1 MRTEFVYSVIALGA
15 IPVMA
20 NAADVNVK
28 ATQINAEV
36 LQSANGKLD
45 LGKIALA
52 PGKYALKGLLT
63 SKVYDVNVKING
75 VATKID
81 ASPTATELNVAIDLS
96 KKTGITEVEISLEST
111 YPTESGADFSLG
123 APFVNLTFDFAG
135 VVTTLTGKSSALAT
149 KINGY
154 AYKDAFESLGK
165 KYAAKQED
173 VNSLGKI
180 NLKIGNIKTNEEAS
194 YEDYLNF
201 KLYAEKST
209 IQEEIEA
216 LDTKTAAAEA
226 AYQNEQAYARVNA
239 LITPIKSKYNT
250 AITEL
255 EQTLVGV
262 AAYLLSDAKKDLNDN
277 INVKITEATQAS
289 YASYQAGTAVADEAT
304 NKAKIP
310 TEDALNTLK
319 TKYTGETGLATQ
331 AKTNIDAYNALHK
344 KVTDFQTRLNNV
356 KPKSDAISAAWP
368 KTEAENAIN
377 ALNTKIENAKNS
389 AAQLTLNVTTEE
401 TAAETKLS
409 TLEGKVA
416 TANAEFD
423 ANKATT
429 EAIGA
434 LQTNLDNAKT
444 AVNALKSTD
453 GLYEAKNYC
462 AEFIAN
468 IQGRISKLSSDAAK
482 AYKADGTG
490 TAGTFNTNLNVAP
503 VQASIDSIAGTTK
516 PKVDG
521 FPKQAVA
528 QYDALQAAMK
538 DYKTKL
544 DAARDKV
551 KGYAV
556 YTDENYDKNY
566 KTQLDLIQKRIN
578 DIKNAITAAQKK
590 VGKAHWDDM
599 LAINADAA
607 ILTDI
612 ETLLSSVQGD
622 QNSYDAAA
630 VADSLESLNKKITAF
645 EAKGISKLGADVA
658 AFQGAEN
665 EITATYNAVVA
676 AKNAAKNE
684 IDAKSEV
691 INYTAKVDRTWGGI
705 GTAGTW
711 AAPHVTVETDPVT
724 TDVAMPE
731 NYNGGSC
738 QVTGVI
744 ISQTVNVENGIYEV
758 QLYANANH
766 ANDVDND
773 HGITADATDVAYVF
787 ANDVEVPVVAKNS
800 GSNPTNGE
808 YTISNVVVKD
818 GKLTIGIGKKKAGTN
833 WHTIQIKSLKAN
845 TASVLQGWGEKVTK
859 LIEDQAGLE
868 TFAGEIEAK
877 VTANGNKKSGL
888 ATSIGSNTATPKT
901 GLWKTIDDFKAQY
914 KIGTDE
920 STLGIRGKAGGAIT
934 TRVGE
939 LVDALTT
946 LQGSNTAV
954 DATAITTPDKTDK
967 VSLKFKNK
975 DGNVASEVGW
985 AGPKV
990 KTADNRENALAEYFE
1005 NAANGFK
1012 GVVLS
1017 QEITGLANGIYDV
1030 ELYANANCTL
1040 DKPTV
1045 TAGDKSVAHVYAN
1058 KVTEGVP
1065 VNNANNINGGVN
1077 VAKLEKV
1084 FVTDGKLNIGM
1095 VVDKDG
1101 TNWHT
1106 IQIKSLTYHENDQTL
1121 VYDNTDE
1128 KALGLNNQ
1136 YTKLAA
1142 LMDSLANVAPD
1153 IKTKVE
1159 NNAKANTAATTALT
1173 NLGTFEVSTLKNL
1186 KDVSNAD
1193 GNFDTSNSDGNDI
1206 NAKKADPANWAVFRS
1221 GLDADKNYAAKKKAI
1236 DDKIAELTA
1245 AITAANAAETLP
1257 YPWADEITVVTED
1270 DPATTDVNEASST
1283 TYKISEIKAAIN
1295 ALKTEAGTESANYW
1309 GYRNTSKTYFNV
1321 NIDASKYVANAD
1333 VATLALG
1340 TGTLD
1345 KEFPQAA
1352 TDLAT
1357 IEKTEGAGA
1366 EPYYAGLINTYK
1378 AERRDIIIK
1387 MLASLN
1393 GRTAVADNSA
1403 RVNELKALVNK
1414 VKAIKGNA
1422 DANLKKYNEQKAA
1435 YTETQT
1441 LWNNT
1446 YTEIAA
1452 TDHSSKVQDW
1462 LDELDVIQVTLTAA
1476 TDAVEENY
1484 KVGKSVAEA
1493 KDFAAIKNAIND
1505 VKARQNASYSE
1516 FVAADNKAAHES
1528 FMGYEKD
1535 GKHVDGAIELATKAY
1550 QTAVEER
1557 AKYSSTNAA
1566 IKKAVDDAAAEL
1578 DEALFGVLEKIQTL
1592 TEAEN
1597 KKYAETESPAVFDV
1611 DDYNTQA
1618 GTIEQNITTALN
1630 TFKAAVKK
1638 AINDN
1643 VWSPKKTAYDN
1654 KVKAAKDAIKAYDAD
1669 AKKDAFKDVEDLIA
1683 AGEKAMNEWTLAGVE
1698 AAIEGLEDIDN
1709 MLAADKDAAAAKDID
1724 KRIKAADDKYAEI
1737 KADIE
1742 KKTIAD
1748 DVNNVKATQLDNL
1761 EKAYDDKDDKTK
1773 TDVAY
1778 AKSLK
1783 KNFANRD
1790 EAAGILDEF
1799 LTIADN
1805 AQKAVDNAI
1814 AADKDNTKA
1823 YEEILAAIK
1832 PLEDKLTEAKAAIAP
1847 YKYATSSATLEGLVK
1862 QGKDAAKQYKEAGTA
1877 VAKKATLLGYIE
1889 SHAND
1894 VEEYLTTAFGTEK
1907 TGLSADITELKNQYN
1922 AYVAAN
1928 GLGETATAYK
1938 KDIDDL
1944 EAAVAAIAIE
1954 DLDKPTDGIQ
1964 YDEIK
1969 AATAKL
1975 VKLQKDIADKE
1986 TELLAANASTA
1997 NADVLADFNT
2007 QIGALE
2013 TTASLE
2019 GNDAWVGD
2027 QKVGDKKISDAIAEI
2042 QAQIA
2047 DVKAAIQGEDN
2058 ISFYKDQYQAK
2069 LDAIKTALTP
2079 VANAIA
2085 TKQAQFTAN
2094 ADAFT
2099 TLSAAITTLQG
2110 KVDAAKAKVG
2120 AYEHNGDMYDNIN
2133 LFEVYNDKKE
2143 LTGGLQKTIN
2153 DAKADLKTAK
2163 DNVSLTANSKLDDF
2177 GLNVATAEENV
2188 QSYLDESAYAEI
2200 TYQRLDLNTKLTNA
2214 IDAKYKTD
2222 KYSNALWNRLVTEKA
2237 AINGDLRKLW
2247 FDNLNSHITWKIT
2260 PSADYSTASYDLDE
2274 KQNWIPKACTSDADY
2289 ATHMQTVAAIA
2300 QKIQE
2305 LSDAVDNL
2313 SLLGDANE
2321 DKAVNVLDYQKVLNM
2336 ILDPTAQPA
2345 GDSDLFQNVDINQNE
2360 VIEVGDLTAIV
2371 NYILTHEWNGYAAA
2385 RAEKMEGESLT
2396 LTQGTNRIAVNLAN
2410 VTDYTAFQMDL
2421 VLPEG
2426 MKLVG
2431 AQLSDRAGESHKL
2444 YSRAQLDGSI
2454 RMVASSVKGETFSGN
2469 DGAVL
2474 YLEVEGAGTPELLN
2488 ILFSDANAVTRSFAI
2503 GNDATG
2509 IDTVSAFES
2518 LKQKVYD
2525 LGGRVKNG
2533 LKKGINIIRRAD
2545 GTTGKVV
2552 K

>member
-1 MRTEFVYSVIALGA
+1 MRKEFVYSVIALGA

-20 NAADVNVK
+20 NAADVQ
-28 ATQINAEV
+28 TINPEV
-36 LQSANGKLD
+36 LTSVDGSEVSYVVGKLV
-45 LGKIALA
+45 
-52 PGKYALKGLLT
+52 PGKYKFKAQLT
-63 SKVYDVNVKING
+63 SKVYGVKVKIGG
-75 VATKID
+75 V
-81 ASPTATELNVAIDLS
+81 E
-96 KKTGITEVEISLEST
+96 
-111 YPTESGADFSLG
+111 
-123 APFVNLTFDFAG
+123 AP
-135 VVTTLTGKSSALAT
+135 
-149 KINGY
+149 
-154 AYKDAFESLGK
+154 
-165 KYAAKQED
+165 YAAKTSATDVDVEFTLTKETDITLTLVSTDPGEDGAGWTIASPVVSLEYDFATIKTTLAGNAQTLATTISGYNYAVKDED
-173 VNSLGKI
+173 VKAANA
-180 NLKIGNIKTNEEAS
+180 LKKKAQDVAES
-194 YEDYLNF
+194 YDDYKKF

-216 LDTKTAAAEA
+216 LAKAAGDKEA
-226 AYQNEQAYARVNA
+226 AFQNEQAYSRVNSA
-239 LITPIKSKYNT
+239 ITPIKSKYN
-250 AITEL
+250 AAVTEL
-255 EQTLVGV
+255 EQALIGV
-262 AAYLLSDAKKDLNDN
+262 AAYLLDDAKKDLNDN

-304 NKAKIP
+304 NKANIP
-310 TEDALNTLK
+310 TEKAISDIVTNWKTQATTNINAYNTLH
-319 TKYTGETGLATQ
+319 G
-331 AKTNIDAYNALHK
+331 
-344 KVTDFQTRLNNV
+344 KVTTLQANLKAIVDV
-356 KPKSDAISAAWP
+356 IAKSDIPANYTAE
-368 KTEAENAIN
+368 KTAVENAI
-377 ALNTKIENAKNS
+377 AAIDKKIEDAKNS
-389 AAQLTLNVTTEE
+389 AAQLTLNVDADVTT
-401 TAAETKLS
+401 AQ
-409 TLEGKVA
+409 TLIDGNPQGKFSFKKQVDEYNANVA
-416 TANAEFD
+416 TTTAIKTLQDNLD
-423 ANKATT
+423 AAKAT
-429 EAIGA
+429 
-434 LQTNLDNAKT
+434 
-444 AVNALKSTD
+444 VNALKSKD
-453 GLYEAKNYC
+453 GNYEAKNYYD
-462 AEFIAN
+462 AYVADIAKDIAN
-468 IQGRISKLSSDAAK
+468 RTISAKK
-482 AYKADGTG
+482 AYETDHNAVDY
-490 TAGTFNTNLNVAP
+490 NVNAAP
-503 VQASIDSIAGTTK
+503 IQAKIDTYAGTTE

-521 FPKQAVA
+521 MPKQAVDK
-528 QYDALQAAMK
+528 YDALQTAMA

-551 KGYAV
+551 KNYAV

-578 DIKNAITAAQKK
+578 DIKKNITAAQEK
-590 VGKAHWDDM
+590 VGAEHWAAM
-599 LAINADAA
+599 LAIDADAA
-607 ILTDI
+607 ITDDI
-612 ETLLSSVQGD
+612 KTLLSSVQGD

-645 EAKGISKLGADVA
+645 AAKDISKLGADVD
-658 AFQGAEN
+658 AFKGVEG

-676 AKNAAKNE
+676 AKNAAKNA

-705 GTAGTW
+705 GTAGAW
-711 AAPHVTVETDPVT
+711 AAPHVTVETEPVT

-744 ISQTVNVENGIYEV
+744 ISQTVDVENGIYEV

-766 ANDVDND
+766 ANDIDND

-800 GSNPTNGE
+800 NSNPTNGE

-868 TFAGEIEAK
+868 TFAKNVEDRVAANTQAK
-877 VTANGNKKSGL
+877 DNLT
-888 ATSIGSNTATPKT
+888 TSIGDNEATPKT
-901 GLWKTIDDFKAQY
+901 GLWKTIDDFKTTY
-914 KIGTDE
+914 KIGTAE
-920 STLGIRGKAGGAIT
+920 STLGNTGKAGGAVAKEVSDLET
-934 TRVGE
+934 
-939 LVDALTT
+939 ALAT
-946 LQGSNTAV
+946 LQSSNSAFVPTTVTNVDKTASVGTDAAAWTGASGLAGTWAAPAVNGKQMVETYNASSCQQTGIMLKQTVSGLKNGIYKVVVCANAMAANDVDKDHAIQGDAV
-954 DATAITTPDKTDK
+954 DVAYVFANDKKQWITAKK
-967 VSLKFKNK
+967 
-975 DGNVASEVGW
+975 
-985 AGPKV
+985 AGS
-990 KTADNRENALAEYFE
+990 T
-1005 NAANGFK
+1005 AANGEF
-1012 GVVLS
+1012 
-1017 QEITGLANGIYDV
+1017 TFDN
-1030 ELYANANCTL
+1030 
-1040 DKPTV
+1040 
-1045 TAGDKSVAHVYAN
+1045 
-1058 KVTEGVP
+1058 
-1065 VNNANNINGGVN
+1065 
-1077 VAKLEKV
+1077 V
-1084 FVTDGKLNIGM
+1084 FVTDGTLTLGLEK
-1095 VVDKDG
+1095 VKAG

-1121 VYDNTDE
+1121 VYNNTDE
-1128 KALGLNNQ
+1128 KAPGLNVQ
-1136 YTKLAA
+1136 YTKLSAQLTA
-1142 LMDSLANVAPD
+1142 LKEAAPD

-1159 NNAKANTAATTALT
+1159 NNAKANIAATTALT

-1414 VKAIKGNA
+1414 VKAIKGDA

-1654 KVKAAKDAIKAYDAD
+1654 KVNAAKDAIKAYDAD

-1709 MLAADKDAAAAKDID
+1709 MLAADKDAAAVKDID
-1724 KRIKAADDKYAEI
+1724 KRIKAADDKYTTV
-1737 KADIE
+1737 KAYIE
-1742 KKTIAD
+1742 GKTIAD
-1748 DVNNVKATQLDNL
+1748 DVNKVKATQLNNL

-1778 AKSLK
+1778 AKTLEK
-1783 KNFANRD
+1783 KFANRN
-1790 EAAGILDEF
+1790 EAAGILDGF

-1805 AQKAVDNAI
+1805 AKKAVDDAI
-1814 AADKDNTKA
+1814 AADKNNTKA
-1823 YEEILAAIK
+1823 YEDMAKAIK
-1832 PLEDKLTEAKAAIAP
+1832 PVAEKLAGAKEAAAP
-1847 YKYATSSATLEGLVK
+1847 YKYATSFATDEASLTTIQNTATTSKANGNAVNEKASVLADLATLSTSIETTLR
-1862 QGKDAAKQYKEAGTA
+1862 AAF
-1877 VAKKATLLGYIE
+1877 
-1889 SHAND
+1889 D
-1894 VEEYLTTAFGTEK
+1894 TEK
-1907 TGLSADITELKNQYN
+1907 IGLPADITELKNQYN

-1954 DLDKPTDGIQ
+1954 DLDKPADDIQ
-1964 YDEIK
+1964 YDEIL

-1975 VKLQKDIADKE
+1975 VKLQKDIADKQ

-2007 QIGALE
+2007 QIETLE

-2120 AYEHNGDMYDNIN
+2120 AYEHNGDEYDNIN
-2133 LFEVYNDKKE
+2133 LFEIYNDKKE

-2509 IDTVSAFES
+2509 IDTVSTFES

>member
-45 LGKIALA
+45 LGKVALA

-75 VATKID
+75 VATKIE
-81 ASPTATELNVAIDLS
+81 ASSTATELNVAIDLS

-111 YPTESGADFSLG
+111 NPTESGADFSLG

-165 KYAAKQED
+165 KYAAKKED
-173 VNSLGKI
+173 ADSLERI
-180 NLKIGNIKTNEEAS
+180 DLKIANIKTDATAS

-226 AYQNEQAYARVNA
+226 AYQNELAYARVNA

-255 EQTLVGV
+255 EQALVGV

-289 YASYQAGTAVADEAT
+289 YASYQAGTAVADETT

-310 TEDALNTLK
+310 TEAALNTLK

-389 AAQLTLNVTTEE
+389 AAQLTLDVTTEE

-434 LQTNLDNAKT
+434 LQTNLNNAKT

-453 GLYEAKNYC
+453 GQYEAKNYC
-462 AEFIAN
+462 TEFIAN
-468 IQGRISKLSSDAAK
+468 IQGRITKLSSDAGK

-490 TAGTFNTNLNVAP
+490 TARTFNTNLNVAP
-503 VQASIDSIAGTTK
+503 VQASIDSIAGTTE

-521 FPKQAVA
+521 FPKKAVA

-578 DIKNAITAAQKK
+578 DIKNAITAAQEK
-590 VGKAHWDDM
+590 VGKAHWDAM
-599 LAINADAA
+599 LAINDDAK
-607 ILTDI
+607 ITDDI
-612 ETLLSSVQGD
+612 ATLLSSVQGD

-645 EAKGISKLGADVA
+645 AAKDASKLGADA
-658 AFQGAEN
+658 PTFQGVEG
-665 EITATYNAVVA
+665 EIAATYDAVVA

-684 IDAKSEV
+684 IDAKSETLD
-691 INYTAKVDRTWGGI
+691 YTGKVETAAAKWGGSVCP
-705 GTAGTW
+705 GDNSFA
-711 AAPHVTVETDPVT
+711 ETYGNSGA
-724 TDVAMPE
+724 VA
-731 NYNGGSC
+731 
-738 QVTGVI
+738 QTGVI
-744 ISQTVNVENGIYEV
+744 MQQTINVENGIYTVE
-758 QLYANANH
+758 LYANANFTSGRGF
-766 ANDVDND
+766 DSDLVD
-773 HGITADATDVAYVF
+773 GATDVAYVF
-787 ANDVEVPVVAKNS
+787 ANGKQTPIVAHINGGMD
-800 GSNPTNGE
+800 GS
-808 YTISNVVVKD
+808 YTIENVVVSD
-818 GKLTIGIGKKKAGTN
+818 GVLTMGLGKAKAGTN
-833 WHTIQIKSLKAN
+833 WHTIKIKSLKAN
-845 TASVLQGWGEKVTK
+845 TASVIQGWGEKVTK

-877 VTANGNKKSGL
+877 VAANGKAKSGL
-888 ATSIGSNTATPKT
+888 ATSIGDNAATPKT
-901 GLWKTIDDFKAQY
+901 GMWKTIADFKTTY

-920 STLGIRGKAGGAIT
+920 STLGNRGKVGGAIT
-934 TRVGE
+934 EKVGE
-939 LVDALTT
+939 LENALTT
-946 LQGSNTAV
+946 LQGKAAAVDTTAV
-954 DATAITTPDKTDK
+954 INVDKTDK
-967 VSLKFKNK
+967 VSK
-975 DGNVASEVGW
+975 DASAWGGSVPPYGDKTIIEKYETTTANTG
-985 AGPKV
+985 KV
-990 KTADNRENALAEYFE
+990 MGQK
-1005 NAANGFK
+1005 
-1012 GVVLS
+1012 V
-1017 QEITGLANGIYDV
+1017 TGLDNGIYDV
-1030 ELYANANCTL
+1030 TLRANANYTSGRGFDGL
-1040 DKPTV
+1040 SAD
-1045 TAGDKSVAHVYAN
+1045 AYDVAYIYAN
-1058 KVTEGVP
+1058 DKKQYIP
-1065 VNNANNINGGVN
+1065 AKKDGGTDG
-1077 VAKLEKV
+1077 EYTISKV
-1084 FVTDGKLNIGM
+1084 FVTDGTLDLGM
-1095 VVDKDG
+1095 FKEKPG

-1106 IQIKSLTYHENDQTL
+1106 IQIKSLTYHENNLLDST
-1121 VYDNTDE
+1121 YNNPNPE
-1128 KALGLNNQ
+1128 KLGLNKQ
-1136 YTKLAA
+1136 YTKLST
-1142 LMDSLANVAPD
+1142 LMDSLATVAPGIADVVKANANLKTTATKAVTDLQTLELNTLKSLKNVTNAEAVSDDATAKKADADFKVFETGLAADKSYTAKKALIDAD
-1153 IKTKVE
+1153 IAAMSQAIADSAAAETLASAWKNNSISVTKKVENKDVTTVYSIATITQAINNLKAEAEAESANWEAYKALMDNNMAKLQPDTIFTKKVE
-1159 NNAKANTAATTALT
+1159 NNLVALSDAEIAAICGEGAKEYYLGLQQDYATKKATILT
-1173 NLGTFEVSTLKNL
+1173 NMKKDLTDRKSAST
-1186 KDVSNAD
+1186 KDAFV
-1193 GNFDTSNSDGNDI
+1193 T
-1206 NAKKADPANWAVFRS
+1206 
-1221 GLDADKNYAAKKKAI
+1221 
-1236 DDKIAELTA
+1236 
-1245 AITAANAAETLP
+1245 
-1257 YPWADEITVVTED
+1257 EIT
-1270 DPATTDVNEASST
+1270 N
-1283 TYKISEIKAAIN
+1283 
-1295 ALKTEAGTESANYW
+1295 
-1309 GYRNTSKTYFNV
+1309 
-1321 NIDASKYVANAD
+1321 
-1333 VATLALG
+1333 
-1340 TGTLD
+1340 
-1345 KEFPQAA
+1345 
-1352 TDLAT
+1352 
-1357 IEKTEGAGA
+1357 
-1366 EPYYAGLINTYK
+1366 LI
-1378 AERRDIIIK
+1378 A
-1387 MLASLN
+1387 
-1393 GRTAVADNSA
+1393 
-1403 RVNELKALVNK
+1403 K
-1414 VKAIKGNA
+1414 VKAVKS
-1422 DANLKKYNEQKAA
+1422 DAIANKKKYDEQKKAA
-1435 YTETQT
+1435 DDTQT

-1452 TDHSSKVQDW
+1452 TDHSTKVQSW
-1462 LDELDVIQVTLTAA
+1462 LDELDGIQVTLTAA
-1476 TDAVEENY
+1476 ADAVEENY
-1484 KVGKSVAEA
+1484 KVGQSVAQT
-1493 KDFAAIKNAIND
+1493 KDFAAIQNAIND

-1557 AKYSSTNAA
+1557 AKYSATNADIKDA
-1566 IKKAVDDAAAEL
+1566 IETAAATL
-1578 DEALFGVLEKIQTL
+1578 DGILYGIPQQLQTL
-1592 TEAEN
+1592 TTNEN
-1597 KKYAETESPAVFDV
+1597 TKYAGTESPTVFDV
-1611 DDYNTQA
+1611 DPYNTEA
-1618 GTIEQNITTALN
+1618 NTIEQTVTNALN
-1630 TFKAAVKK
+1630 TFKAAVKT
-1638 AINDN
+1638 AIKDN
-1643 VWSPKKTAYDN
+1643 VWQPKKTTYDS
-1654 KVKAAKDAIKAYDAD
+1654 KVTAAKNAIAAYADD

-1683 AGEKAMNEWTLAGVE
+1683 AGETALNAWTLSGVE
-1698 AAIEGLEDIDN
+1698 AAIEGLKDIDN
-1709 MLAADKDAAAAKDID
+1709 MLAADKDAAAVKDID
-1724 KRIKAADDKYAEI
+1724 KRIKAADDKYTEV
-1737 KADIE
+1737 KTYIE
-1742 KKTIAD
+1742 GKTIAD
-1748 DVNNVKATQLDNL
+1748 DVNNVKATKLAALQ
-1761 EKAYDDKDDKTK
+1761 KAYDDEGETST

-1783 KNFANRD
+1783 KNFANRNT
-1790 EAAGILDEF
+1790 AAGILDGF

-1805 AQKAVDNAI
+1805 CKTAVDNAI
-1814 AADKDNTKA
+1814 AADKNNTKA
-1823 YEEILAAIK
+1823 YEDILAAIK

-1847 YKYATSSATLEGLVK
+1847 YKYATSLATLEGLIK
-1862 QGKDAAKQYKEAGTA
+1862 QGKDLAEQYKEAGTA
-1877 VAKKATLLGYIE
+1877 VANKTAMLTNIGT
-1889 SHAND
+1889 HAND
-1894 VEEYLTTAFGTEK
+1894 VEDLLTAAFGTEK

-1922 AYVAAN
+1922 AYVAVN
-1928 GLGETATAYK
+1928 GVEAGSAYK
-1938 KDIDDL
+1938 TAIDAL
-1944 EAAVAAIAIE
+1944 ANRLTEIAIV
-1954 DLDKPTDGIQ
+1954 DVDKPTDGIK
-1964 YDEIK
+1964 YNDIL
-1969 AATAKL
+1969 AATAAL
-1975 VKLQKDIADKE
+1975 IKLQNDIADKE

-1997 NADVLADFNT
+1997 NADVLADFTT
-2007 QIGALE
+2007 QIGTLE

-2047 DVKAAIQGEDN
+2047 DVKAAIQGEAN

-2069 LDAIKTALTP
+2069 LDAIKKALTP
-2079 VANAIA
+2079 VANAI
-2085 TKQAQFTAN
+2085 KGYQDQFTAN
-2094 ADAFT
+2094 ANAFT

-2120 AYEHNGDMYDNIN
+2120 AYEYNGVKYDAI
-2133 LFEVYNDKKE
+2133 EEIEQYNDKKE

-2153 DAKADLKTAK
+2153 DAAAALKTAK
-2163 DNVSLTANSKLDDF
+2163 DNVSLTANSKLADF
-2177 GLNVATAEENV
+2177 GLNVTTAEETV
-2188 QSYLDESAYAEI
+2188 LFYLNWSAYAEVW
-2200 TYQRLDLNTKLTNA
+2200 YQRAALSVDLTNA

-2222 KYSNALWNRLVTEKA
+2222 KYSNALWNRLIEKKA
-2237 AINGDLRKLW
+2237 AINGDINKLW
-2247 FDNLNSHITWKIT
+2247 YEAWNSYQVIKTT
-2260 PSADYSTASYDLDE
+2260 PTADYTDYTIDLDE
-2274 KQNWIPKACTSDADY
+2274 QQNQIAKARTSDADY
-2289 ATHMQTVAAIA
+2289 ATHMQTVATIA

-2345 GDSDLFQNVDINQNE
+2345 VDSDLFQNVDINQND
-2360 VIEVGDLTAIV
+2360 VIEVGDLTSIV
-2371 NYILTHEWNGYAAA
+2371 YYILNHDWNGYAAA
-2385 RAEKMEGESLT
+2385 RAERMEGESLT
-2396 LTQGTNRIAVNLAN
+2396 MTQGTNRIAVNLAN

-2469 DGAVL
+2469 EGAVL
-2474 YLEVEGAGTPELLN
+2474 YLEVEGTGTPELLN

-2509 IDTVSAFES
+2509 IDTASTFES

-2525 LGGRVKNG
+2525 LGGRVKES

>member
-1 MRTEFVYSVIALGA
+1 MRKEFVYSVIALGA

-20 NAADVNVK
+20 NAADVQ
-28 ATQINAEV
+28 TINPEV
-36 LQSANGKLD
+36 LTSVDGSEVSYVVGKLV
-45 LGKIALA
+45 
-52 PGKYALKGLLT
+52 PGKYKFKAQLT
-63 SKVYDVNVKING
+63 SKVYGVKVKIGG
-75 VATKID
+75 V
-81 ASPTATELNVAIDLS
+81 E
-96 KKTGITEVEISLEST
+96 
-111 YPTESGADFSLG
+111 
-123 APFVNLTFDFAG
+123 AP
-135 VVTTLTGKSSALAT
+135 
-149 KINGY
+149 
-154 AYKDAFESLGK
+154 
-165 KYAAKQED
+165 YAAKTSATDVDVEFTLTKETDITLTLVSTDPGEDGAGWTIASPVVSLEYNFATIKTTLAGNAETLAATIGGYNYAAKDED
-173 VNSLGKI
+173 VKAANA
-180 NLKIGNIKTNEEAS
+180 LKKKAQDVAES
-194 YEDYLNF
+194 YDDYKKF

-216 LDTKTAAAEA
+216 LAKAAGDKEA
-226 AYQNEQAYARVNA
+226 AYQNKQAYTRVNA
-239 LITPIKSKYNT
+239 AITPIKSKYN
-250 AITEL
+250 AAVTEL
-255 EQTLVGV
+255 EQALIGV
-262 AAYLLSDAKKDLNDN
+262 AAYLLEDAKKDLNDN

-289 YASYQAGTAVADEAT
+289 YASYQAGTAVTDEAA
-304 NKAKIP
+304 NKKKIP
-310 TEDALNTLK
+310 AEEAISEIVTNWK
-319 TKYTGETGLATQ
+319 GQAT
-331 AKTNIDAYNALHK
+331 TNINAYNALHK

-356 KPKSDAISAAWP
+356 KPKSDAISAKYP
-368 KTEAENAIN
+368 KTEAEAAIN
-377 ALNTKIENAKNS
+377 ALNTKIEAAKNS
-389 AAQLTLNVTTEE
+389 KAQLTLNVTTEE
-401 TAAETKLS
+401 NAAETKLS
-409 TLEGKVA
+409 TLEGKVT
-416 TANAEFD
+416 TANAEYD
-423 ANKATT
+423 ANEATT
-429 EAIGA
+429 KTIGA
-434 LQTNLDNAKT
+434 VQTNLDNAKT

-468 IQGRISKLSSDAAK
+468 IQGRITKLSSDAAK
-482 AYKADGTG
+482 AYKVDGTG
-490 TAGTFNTNLNVAP
+490 TAVDFNGKLDVSKI
-503 VQASIDSIAGTTK
+503 QASIDSIAGTTE

-521 FPKQAVA
+521 FPKKAVA

-556 YTDENYDKNY
+556 YTDEDYDKNY

-578 DIKNAITAAQKK
+578 DIKKAITAAQEK
-590 VGKAHWDDM
+590 VGKAHWDAM
-599 LAINADAA
+599 LAIDADAA

-612 ETLLSSVQGD
+612 ETLLSSVQAD
-622 QNSYDAAA
+622 QNNYDVTA
-630 VADSLESLNKKITAF
+630 VTDSLASLNKKIVAF
-645 EAKGISKLGADVA
+645 AAKAKDASKLGADVA
-658 AFQGAEN
+658 AFQGVEN
-665 EITATYNAVVA
+665 EIQANYAAVDNAKKA
-676 AKNAAKNE
+676 
-684 IDAKSEV
+684 
-691 INYTAKVDRTWGGI
+691 
-705 GTAGTW
+705 
-711 AAPHVTVETDPVT
+711 
-724 TDVAMPE
+724 
-731 NYNGGSC
+731 
-738 QVTGVI
+738 
-744 ISQTVNVENGIYEV
+744 ISADSKTVNLTSVVGTSKEAWHGTGTYGSSVELFGNTAVGNRLWQEIEVENGTYDIEV
-758 QLYANANH
+758 LATSHNAHNGNYATYTDANG
-766 ANDVDND
+766 DNPAPALQED
-773 HGITADATDVAYVF
+773 ADDVAYVF
-787 ANDVEVPVVAKNS
+787 GTSGDNTVKTKITAKRGGSLAAGEPVA
-800 GSNPTNGE
+800 
-808 YTISNVVVKD
+808 YTIKGVKVTN
-818 GKLTIGIGKKKAGTN
+818 GKLTIGLALDKKGQTE
-833 WHTIQIKSLKAN
+833 WHTIQIKSLIGDEIAVAN
-845 TASVLQGWGEKVTK
+845 YINKLGEKVTK

-868 TFAGEIEAK
+868 TFTAEIEAK
-877 VTANGNKKSGL
+877 VAANGKAKSGL

-901 GLWKTIDDFKAQY
+901 GLWKTIDDFKTKY
-914 KIGTDE
+914 KVGTDDT
-920 STLGIRGKAGGAIT
+920 TLGNSGKTGGAIT
-934 TRVGE
+934 TKVGE
-939 LVDALTT
+939 LETALTT
-946 LQGSNTAV
+946 LQGNNTAV
-954 DATAITTPDKTDK
+954 DTTAVINVDKTDK
-967 VSLKFKNK
+967 VQKDISGWDSALKGLSYYSNYQNQTIGGIQMVEHWCDKSNKDKDTGDILYQTVNNLNNGVYDLVVIANAVDQGDGCPNKNK
-975 DGNVASEVGW
+975 TDIA
-985 AGPKV
+985 
-990 KTADNRENALAEYFE
+990 Y
-1005 NAANGFK
+1005 
-1012 GVVLS
+1012 
-1017 QEITGLANGIYDV
+1017 
-1030 ELYANANCTL
+1030 
-1040 DKPTV
+1040 
-1045 TAGDKSVAHVYAN
+1045 VYAN
-1058 KVTEGVP
+1058 GEKQGVP
-1065 VNNANNINGGVN
+1065 VTDNATNAEFTFNNLLI
-1077 VAKLEKV
+1077 
-1084 FVTDGKLNIGM
+1084 TDGTLKFGLFK
-1095 VVDKDG
+1095 DKPG
-1101 TNWHT
+1101 TNWHS
-1106 IQIKSLTYHENDQTL
+1106 IQIKSLTYHENNLLDST
-1121 VYDNTDE
+1121 YNNPNPE
-1128 KALGLNNQ
+1128 KLGLNKQ

-1709 MLAADKDAAAAKDID
+1709 MLAADKDAAAAKDIT
-1724 KRIKAADDKYAEI
+1724 KRIGAADTKYTEI
-1737 KADIE
+1737 KTYIE
-1742 KKTIAD
+1742 GKTIAD

-1778 AKSLK
+1778 AKTLEK
-1783 KNFANRD
+1783 KFDNRD
-1790 EAAGILDEF
+1790 EAAGILDGF

-1805 AQKAVDNAI
+1805 AKKAVDDAI
-1814 AADKDNTKA
+1814 KADGKNTEA
-1823 YEEILAAIK
+1823 YEDILAAIK
-1832 PLEDKLTEAKAAIAP
+1832 PLEDKLTEAKAAAAP

-1877 VAKKATLLGYIE
+1877 VAKKGTLLGYIE

-1894 VEEYLTTAFGTEK
+1894 VEEYLTTAFNTEK

-1922 AYVAAN
+1922 AYVAVN

-1938 KDIDDL
+1938 KDIDAL
-1944 EAAVAAIAIE
+1944 EKALGEAAIK
-1954 DLDKPTDGIQ
+1954 DLDDPEDGFQ
-1964 YDEIK
+1964 YDEILTATK
-1969 AATAKL
+1969 AL
-1975 VKLQKDIADKE
+1975 IKLQNDIADKQ

-2019 GNDAWVGD
+2019 GKDAWVGD

-2099 TLSAAITTLQG
+2099 ALSAAITTLQD

-2120 AYEHNGDMYDNIN
+2120 AYEHNGDEYDNID
-2133 LFEVYNDKKE
+2133 LFEIYNDKKE

-2163 DNVSLTANSKLDDF
+2163 DNVSLTANSKLADF
-2177 GLNVATAEENV
+2177 GLNVTTAEETV
-2188 QSYLDESAYAEI
+2188 QFYLNWSAYAEI
-2200 TYQRLDLNTKLTNA
+2200 WYQRADLKTKLANA

-2222 KYSNALWNRLVTEKA
+2222 KYSNALWNRLVTKKA
-2237 AINGDLRKLW
+2237 AINGDLNKLW
-2247 FDNLNSHITWKIT
+2247 YENTNSYLTWKTT
-2260 PSADYSTASYDLDE
+2260 PTADYTSYTDDLDE
-2274 KQNWIPKACTSDADY
+2274 QQNQIAKACTSDADY

-2371 NYILTHEWNGYAAA
+2371 NYILTHDWNGYAAA
-2385 RAEKMEGESLT
+2385 RADKMEGESLT

-2469 DGAVL
+2469 EGAVL
-2474 YLEVEGAGTPELLN
+2474 YIDVEGAGTPELLN

-2509 IDTVSAFES
+2509 IDTVSTFES

>member
-45 LGKIALA
+45 LGKVALA

-75 VATKID
+75 VPTKIA
-81 ASPTATELNVAIDLS
+81 ASSTATDLEVAIDLS

-123 APFVNLTFDFAG
+123 APFINLTFDFAG
-135 VVTTLTGKSSALAT
+135 IVKTLGDNSADLAT
-149 KINGY
+149 KINAY
-154 AYKDAFESLGK
+154 AYSDAFESLGK
-165 KYAAKQED
+165 KYAAKKED
-173 VNSLGKI
+173 TDSLAKI
-180 NLKIGNIKTNEEAS
+180 DLKITNIKTDATAS

-226 AYQNEQAYARVNA
+226 AYQNEQAYSRVNA
-239 LITPIKSKYNT
+239 AITIIKGKYN
-250 AITEL
+250 AAVTEL
-255 EQTLVGV
+255 EQALVKE
-262 AAYLLSDAKKDLNDN
+262 ATYLLGNAEKENTAKYDLNEN
-277 INVKITEATQAS
+277 INKKITEATQAS
-289 YASYQAGTAVADEAT
+289 YASYTGKTAFADEVT
-304 NKAKIP
+304 NMGKIP
-310 TEDALNTLK
+310 TVEQLNNIVSDWKGKAITTQAAYDALHKVVTDLQASLDAVVVADASLTETFAKERAAAQKAIDDINAKVESTNVKNTAAQNTLDVSSDKTAAEGKINTLK
-319 TKYTGETGLATQ
+319 G
-331 AKTNIDAYNALHK
+331 
-344 KVTDFQTRLNNV
+344 KVT
-356 KPKSDAISAAWP
+356 
-368 KTEAENAIN
+368 
-377 ALNTKIENAKNS
+377 
-389 AAQLTLNVTTEE
+389 
-401 TAAETKLS
+401 
-409 TLEGKVA
+409 
-416 TANAEFD
+416 TANAEFN

-429 EAIGA
+429 KTIGA
-434 LQTNLDNAKT
+434 VQTNLDNAKT

-468 IQGRISKLSSDAAK
+468 IQGRITKLSSDAAK
-482 AYKADGTG
+482 AYKVDGTG
-490 TAGTFNTNLNVAP
+490 TAVDFNGKLDVSKI
-503 VQASIDSIAGTTK
+503 QESIDSIAGTTE
-516 PKVDG
+516 PTKVDG

-528 QYDALQAAMK
+528 KYDALQAAMK

-578 DIKNAITAAQKK
+578 DIKKNIVAAQEE
-590 VGKAHWDDM
+590 VGKAHWDAM
-599 LAINADAA
+599 LAIDDDAK

-645 EAKGISKLGADVA
+645 AAKDASKLGADVA
-658 AFQGAEN
+658 AFQGVET
-665 EITATYNAVVA
+665 EISGAYDAVVT
-676 AKNAAKNE
+676 AKNAAKNA

-1121 VYDNTDE
+1121 VYNNTDE

-1142 LMDSLANVAPD
+1142 LMDSLATVAPGIVD
-1153 IKTKVE
+1153 VV
-1159 NNAKANTAATTALT
+1159 KANANLKTTATKAVTDLQT
-1173 NLGTFEVSTLKNL
+1173 LELNTLKSL
-1186 KDVSNAD
+1186 KNVTNANAVSDDA
-1193 GNFDTSNSDGNDI
+1193 T
-1206 NAKKADPANWAVFRS
+1206 AKKAEADFKVFET
-1221 GLDADKNYAAKKKAI
+1221 GLAADKSYTAKKAAIDADIEAMSTAI
-1236 DDKIAELTA
+1236 ADSA
-1245 AITAANAAETLP
+1245 AAETLASAWKNNSISVTKKVEKKDVTTV
-1257 YPWADEITVVTED
+1257 YSIATITQ
-1270 DPATTDVNEASST
+1270 
-1283 TYKISEIKAAIN
+1283 AIN
-1295 ALKTEAGTESANYW
+1295 DLKTEAVAESNNWEAYKALMDN
-1309 GYRNTSKTYFNV
+1309 NMAKLQPDTIFTKTVENKLV
-1321 NIDASKYVANAD
+1321 ALSDAEIAEVCGEAAKEYYLGLQQD
-1333 VATLALG
+1333 YAT
-1340 TGTLD
+1340 
-1345 KEFPQAA
+1345 KK
-1352 TDLAT
+1352 AT
-1357 IEKTEGAGA
+1357 ILTNMKKDLTDRKSVSTKDAFVTEITN
-1366 EPYYAGLINTYK
+1366 LI
-1378 AERRDIIIK
+1378 A
-1387 MLASLN
+1387 
-1393 GRTAVADNSA
+1393 
-1403 RVNELKALVNK
+1403 K
-1414 VKAIKGNA
+1414 VKAVKS
-1422 DANLKKYNEQKAA
+1422 DAIANKKTYNEQKQAA
-1435 YTETQT
+1435 DDTQT

-1462 LDELDVIQVTLTAA
+1462 LNELDVIQVSLTAA
-1476 TDAVEENY
+1476 TDAVENNY
-1484 KVGKSVAEA
+1484 KVGLSVAQA
-1493 KDFAAIKNAIND
+1493 KDFAAIQNAIND

-1528 FMGYEKD
+1528 FMGTETK
-1535 GKHVDGAIELATKAY
+1535 KGAIQLATEAY

-1557 AKYSSTNAA
+1557 AKYSSTNAD
-1566 IKKAVDDAAAEL
+1566 IKAVVDAAAATL
-1578 DEALFGVLEKIQTL
+1578 DAALYSIPDTIQKL
-1592 TEAEN
+1592 TKAEN
-1597 KKYAETESPAVFDV
+1597 EAYAAVVSPEVFPV
-1611 DDYNTQA
+1611 DKYNTQA
-1618 GTIEQNITTALN
+1618 TTIQQTITNALKD
-1630 TFKAAVKK
+1630 FKDAVKK

-1643 VWSPKKTAYDN
+1643 VWSPKKTTYDS
-1654 KVKAAKDAIKAYDAD
+1654 KVTAAKKAIEKYDA
-1669 AKKDAFKDVEDLIA
+1669 AAQKDAFKDVEDLIA

-1698 AAIEGLEDIDN
+1698 AAIEGLKDIDN
-1709 MLAADKDAAAAKDID
+1709 MLAADKDAAAVKDID
-1724 KRIKAADDKYAEI
+1724 KRIKAADDKYTTV
-1737 KADIE
+1737 KAYIE
-1742 KKTIAD
+1742 GKNIVD
-1748 DVNNVKATQLDNL
+1748 DVNKVKSTQLAAL
-1761 EKAYDDKDDKTK
+1761 QKAYDDEGETST

-1783 KNFANRD
+1783 KNFDNRNT
-1790 EAAGILDEF
+1790 AATILDGF
-1799 LTIADN
+1799 LTTADN
-1805 AQKAVDNAI
+1805 CKKAVDDAI

-1823 YEEILAAIK
+1823 YNEIIAAIT
-1832 PLEDKLTEAKAAIAP
+1832 PLEEKLAEAKAAAAP
-1847 YKYATSSATLEGLVK
+1847 YKYATSFATAENLIS
-1862 QGKDAAKQYKEAGTA
+1862 QGKTLAETYKANGEA
-1877 VAKKATLLGYIE
+1877 VAHKAAMLTNIGN
-1889 SHAND
+1889 HAND
-1894 VEEYLTTAFGTEK
+1894 VEDLLTAAFGTEK

-1922 AYVAAN
+1922 AYVAVN
-1928 GLGETATAYK
+1928 GTEAGSAYK
-1938 KDIDDL
+1938 TAIDDL
-1944 EAAVAAIAIE
+1944 EKALTEIAIV
-1954 DLDKPTDGIQ
+1954 DVDKPTDGIK
-1964 YDEIK
+1964 YNDIL
-1969 AATAKL
+1969 AATAAL
-1975 VKLQKDIADKE
+1975 IKLQNDIADKE

-1997 NADVLADFNT
+1997 NADVLADFNN
-2007 QIGALE
+2007 QIGTLE
-2013 TTASLE
+2013 TAASLE
-2019 GNDAWVGD
+2019 GKDAWVGE
-2027 QKVGDKKISDAIAEI
+2027 QKVTGTEKKISEAIAEI

-2047 DVKAAIQGEDN
+2047 DVKAAIQAEPN
-2058 ISFYKDQYQAK
+2058 ISFFKDQYQKK
-2069 LDAIKTALTP
+2069 LDAIKKALTP
-2079 VANAIA
+2079 VANEIA

-2094 ADAFT
+2094 ATAYEK
-2099 TLSAAITTLQG
+2099 LSKEIDDLQKAIN
-2110 KVDAAKAKVG
+2110 DAKAKVG
-2120 AYEHNGDMYDNIN
+2120 TYEYVGDTYLYII
-2133 LFEVYNDKKE
+2133 EEYNDAEEPE
-2143 LTGGLQKTIN
+2143 LTGGAQWYLN
-2153 DAKADLKTAK
+2153 DAAKAIEDANKTKSLTENSAVANKASIESLIQNYLNSSAYSELDAQRQKLSADLT
-2163 DNVSLTANSKLDDF
+2163 NVI
-2177 GLNVATAEENV
+2177 NV
-2188 QSYLDESAYAEI
+2188 
-2200 TYQRLDLNTKLTNA
+2200 
-2214 IDAKYKTD
+2214 KYKANT
-2222 KYSNALWNRLVTEKA
+2222 YSNALWARVIAEKVN
-2237 AINGDLRKLW
+2237 IGK
-2247 FDNLNSHITWKIT
+2247 HITALWKEYYTSSQTYVGSFDVEARYFFNI
-2260 PSADYSTASYDLDE
+2260 PGLGYYYVKYEDE
-2274 KQNWIPKACTSDADY
+2274 KFFYKDRTSDADF
-2289 ATHMQTVAAIA
+2289 AEQMKTVAAIA
-2300 QKIQE
+2300 KEI
-2305 LSDAVDNL
+2305 SDLGDAIDNL

-2345 GDSDLFQNVDINQNE
+2345 GDSDLFQNVDINRNE

-2371 NYILTHEWNGYAAA
+2371 NYILTHDWNGYAAVNSS

-2396 LTQGTNRIAVNLAN
+2396 MTQGTNRIAVNLAN

-2469 DGAVL
+2469 EGAVL
-2474 YLEVEGAGTPELLN
+2474 YLEVEGTGTPELLN
-2488 ILFSDANAVTRSFAI
+2488 ILFSDVNAVTRSFAI

-2509 IDTVSAFES
+2509 IDTASTFES

>member
-45 LGKIALA
+45 LGKVALA

-75 VATKID
+75 VATKIA

-96 KKTGITEVEISLEST
+96 KKTEITEVEISLEST

-135 VVTTLTGKSSALAT
+135 IVETLTGKSSALAT

-154 AYKDAFESLGK
+154 AYSDAFESLGK
-165 KYAAKQED
+165 KYAAKKED
-173 VNSLGKI
+173 ADSLAKI
-180 NLKIGNIKTNEEAS
+180 DLKIANIKTDATAS

-226 AYQNEQAYARVNA
+226 AFKNEQAYARVNA
-239 LITPIKSKYNT
+239 AITTIKGKYN
-250 AITEL
+250 AAVTEL
-255 EQTLVGV
+255 EQALVKE
-262 AAYLLSDAKKDLNDN
+262 AAYLLGDAETKNTAKKDLNDN

-289 YASYQAGTAVADEAT
+289 YASYTGKTAFADEVT
-304 NKAKIP
+304 NMGKIP
-310 TEDALNTLK
+310 TEEQLNTIVSKWKGKAIDNQKAYDDLHAIV
-319 TKYTGETGLATQ
+319 TG
-331 AKTNIDAYNALHK
+331 
-344 KVTDFQTRLNNV
+344 FQTRLDNV

-368 KTEAENAIN
+368 KTEAKNAIN

-389 AAQLTLNVTTEE
+389 AAQLTLDVTTEQT
-401 TAAETKLS
+401 TAEKKLS

-434 LQTNLDNAKT
+434 LQTNLNNAKT

-468 IQGRISKLSSDAAK
+468 IQGRISKLLSDAEK

-490 TAGTFNTNLNVAP
+490 TAGTFNTKLNVAP
-503 VQASIDSIAGTTK
+503 VQESIDSIAGTTE

-521 FPKQAVA
+521 FPKKAVA
-528 QYDALQAAMK
+528 KYDALQAAMK

-599 LAINADAA
+599 LDINDDAKITA
-607 ILTDI
+607 DI
-612 ETLLSSVQGD
+612 ETLLSTVQGD

-645 EAKGISKLGADVA
+645 AAKDASKLGADVA
-658 AFQGAEN
+658 AFQGVET
-665 EITATYNAVVA
+665 EISATYNAVVA

-684 IDAKSEV
+684 IDAKSETLD
-691 INYTAKVDRTWGGI
+691 YTGKVGKAQADWNAGGTTWNHGIQVAEKYGDSAKGI
-705 GTAGTW
+705 KL
-711 AAPHVTVETDPVT
+711 
-724 TDVAMPE
+724 
-731 NYNGGSC
+731 
-738 QVTGVI
+738 
-744 ISQTVNVENGIYEV
+744 SQEIAVENGIYTV
-758 QLYANANH
+758 KVIATSHNARGEGG
-766 ANDVDND
+766 ATLD
-773 HGITADATDVAYVF
+773 GTAKDVAYVF
-787 ANDVEVPVVAKNS
+787 ANDSTKWITAS
-800 GSNPTNGE
+800 GVTPGILDGE
-808 YTISNVVVKD
+808 ENAITISNVKVTN
-818 GKLTIGIGKKKAGTN
+818 GKLTIGLALDKANQTG
-833 WHTIQIKSLKAN
+833 WHTIQIVSLEAN
-845 TASVLQGWGEKVTK
+845 TASVIQGWGEKVTK

-868 TFAGEIEAK
+868 TFAKNVEDRVAANAQAK
-877 VTANGNKKSGL
+877 ANL
-888 ATSIGSNTATPKT
+888 ATSIGDDKATPKT
-901 GLWKTIDDFKAQY
+901 GLWKTIDDFKTTY

-920 STLGIRGKAGGAIT
+920 TTLGNSGKAGGAIT
-934 TRVGE
+934 TKVGE

-946 LQGSNTAV
+946 LQSNAAAV

-975 DGNVASEVGW
+975 DGNVAGEVGW

-990 KTADNRENALAEYFE
+990 KTADNRETALVENYE

-1065 VNNANNINGGVN
+1065 VNNANNVNGGVN
-1077 VAKLEKV
+1077 VTKLEKV

-1121 VYDNTDE
+1121 VYNNTDE

-1136 YTKLAA
+1136 YIKLAA
-1142 LMDSLANVAPD
+1142 LMDSLANVAPG
-1153 IKTKVE
+1153 IKKAVAQNDSVYKVV
-1159 NNAKANTAATTALT
+1159 NTAMAGLDTYLK
-1173 NLGTFEVSTLKNL
+1173 GKLKNDANVNL
-1186 KDVSNAD
+1186 IIKAD
-1193 GNFDTSNSDGNDI
+1193 GSFSGSAKMSVYETND
-1206 NAKKADPANWAVFRS
+1206 FTLYRT
-1221 GLDADKNYAAKKKAI
+1221 GLDKDYPKVRGELLADTVAMRNAIEAAFAK
-1236 DDKIAELTA
+1236 
-1245 AITAANAAETLP
+1245 ETLNTE
-1257 YPWADEITVVTED
+1257 WKNNSITVVTED
-1270 DPATTDVNEASST
+1270 DPATQDVNEASST
-1283 TYKISEIKAAIN
+1283 TYSIATLKATIDAIRSKAESEQ
-1295 ALKTEAGTESANYW
+1295 ANWY
-1309 GYRNTSKTYFNV
+1309 GYRQIRSTGSNDVGTKQKV
-1321 NIDASKYVANAD
+1321 NDTFFTNSF
-1333 VATLALG
+1333 T
-1340 TGTLD
+1340 
-1345 KEFPQAA
+1345 AA
-1352 TDLAT
+1352 RKDLAT
-1357 IEKTEGAGA
+1357 KAGAGA
-1366 EPYYAGLINTYK
+1366 AEYYLSLVGNGNDITGTYEDDLAAIRLRMFNSLK
-1378 AERRDIIIK
+1378 A
-1387 MLASLN
+1387 
-1393 GRTAVADNSA
+1393 RTAVADQTGF
-1403 RVNELKALVNK
+1403 VNELKALKAKIDK
-1414 VKAIKGNA
+1414 VQA
-1422 DANLKKYNEQKAA
+1422 DAAANLTKYNDQKKA
-1435 YTETQT
+1435 YQDTQT

-1452 TDHSSKVQDW
+1452 TDHSTKVQSW
-1462 LDELDVIQVTLTAA
+1462 LDELDAIQVTLTAA
-1476 TDAVEENY
+1476 TDAVEDNY

-1493 KDFAAIKNAIND
+1493 KDFAAIQASIND

-1535 GKHVDGAIELATKAY
+1535 GEHVNGTIDLATKAY

-1557 AKYSSTNAA
+1557 AKYSATNAA
-1566 IKKAVDDAAAEL
+1566 IKKAIETAAANLDAAL
-1578 DEALFGVLEKIQTL
+1578 YSIPDTIQKL
-1592 TEAEN
+1592 TKAEN
-1597 KKYAETESPAVFDV
+1597 EAYAAVVSPEVFNV
-1611 DDYNTQA
+1611 TSFNTQA
-1618 GTIEQNITTALN
+1618 NKIKTDITDALKA
-1630 TFKAAVKK
+1630 FK
-1638 AINDN
+1638 D
-1643 VWSPKKTAYDN
+1643 D
-1654 KVKAAKDAIKAYDAD
+1654 VKAAIQTYWTNQTAGFNTKVSDAEAAIDGYDAD
-1669 AKKDAFKDVEDLIA
+1669 AKKDAFKDVKELIA
-1683 AGEKAMNEWTLAGVE
+1683 KGNAGVESWTLSEVE
-1698 AAIEGLEDIDN
+1698 AAIDGLEDIDD
-1709 MLAADKDAAAAKDID
+1709 MLAADKDAAAK
-1724 KRIKAADDKYAEI
+1724 K
-1737 KADIE
+1737 DIE
-1742 KKTIAD
+1742 KLIAAADQKYKDVKAYINGVTIAD
-1748 DVNNVKATQLDNL
+1748 DVDDVKATKLAEL
-1761 EKAYDDKDDKTK
+1761 EKAYDDEGETS
-1773 TDVAY
+1773 TSDVAY
-1778 AKSLK
+1778 AKTLDKTFAKHDTAANILK
-1783 KNFANRD
+1783 GFITTATNCQGAVETAVAKDKTNT
-1790 EAAGILDEF
+1790 EAYNDI
-1799 LTIADN
+1799 I
-1805 AQKAVDNAI
+1805 KALNPL
-1814 AADKDNTKA
+1814 KEK
-1823 YEEILAAIK
+1823 LA
-1832 PLEDKLTEAKAAIAP
+1832 EAKAAVAP
-1847 YKYATSSATLEGLVK
+1847 YKYQTS
-1862 QGKDAAKQYKEAGTA
+1862 
-1877 VAKKATLLGYIE
+1877 
-1889 SHAND
+1889 
-1894 VEEYLTTAFGTEK
+1894 FGTDENNVGWDESMTEYYKTYGYASEAKSQLLNYIAQDASHIDVTLTAAFNNEK
-1907 TGLSADITELKNQYN
+1907 TGLAADITELKNQYN
-1922 AYVAAN
+1922 AYVAVN
-1928 GLGETATAYK
+1928 GVEAGSAYKTAIDALEKALGE
-1938 KDIDDL
+1938 
-1944 EAAVAAIAIE
+1944 AAIK
-1954 DLDKPTDGIQ
+1954 DLDEDPDGIQ
-1964 YDEIK
+1964 YDEILI
-1969 AATAKL
+1969 ATEAL
-1975 VKLQKDIADKE
+1975 IKLQNDIADKE

-2013 TTASLE
+2013 TAASLE
-2019 GNDAWVGD
+2019 GKDAWVGE
-2027 QKVGDKKISDAIAEI
+2027 QIVNGKKISEAIADI
-2042 QAQIA
+2042 QTKIA
-2047 DVKAAIQGEDN
+2047 DVKAAIQAEPN
-2058 ISFYKDQYQAK
+2058 ISFYKDRYQAK
-2069 LDAIKTALTP
+2069 INAIKAVLDP
-2079 VANAIA
+2079 VAEDIDDY
-2085 TKQAQFTAN
+2085 QAQFTAN

-2120 AYEHNGDMYDNIN
+2120 AYEHASTNYASM
-2133 LFEVYNDKKE
+2133 LEQYNDKKE

-2153 DAKADLKTAK
+2153 DAADDLKTAK
-2163 DNVSLTANSKLDDF
+2163 DNVTLTANSKLTDF
-2177 GLNVATAEENV
+2177 GLNVTAAEKLV
-2188 QSYLDESAYAEI
+2188 QLYLNNSAYAELGD
-2200 TYQRLDLNTKLTNA
+2200 QVWDLNVDLTNA
-2214 IDAKYKTD
+2214 LKYQAD
-2222 KYSNALWNRLVTEKA
+2222 KFSQALWNRLV
-2237 AINGDLRKLW
+2237 KLQGGIQTKI
-2247 FDNLNSHITWKIT
+2247 DNL
-2260 PSADYSTASYDLDE
+2260 DDDVEYSYATGENKLVEGVWQWVAKDR
-2274 KQNWIPKACTSDADY
+2274 TSDADY
-2289 ATHMQTVAAIA
+2289 ADQMARVSAIA
-2300 QKIQE
+2300 QEIAN
-2305 LSDAVDNL
+2305 LADAMDNL

-2321 DKAVNVLDYQKVLNM
+2321 DNTVNVLDYQKVLNM

-2345 GDSDLFQNVDINQNE
+2345 EESDLFQNVDINRNE

-2371 NYILTHEWNGYAAA
+2371 NYILTHDWNNYAAA

-2410 VTDYTAFQMDL
+2410 VADYTAFQMDL

-2469 DGAVL
+2469 EGAVL
-2474 YLEVEGAGTPELLN
+2474 YLEVEGTGTPELLN

-2509 IDTVSAFES
+2509 IDTASTFES

>member
-1 MRTEFVYSVIALGA
+1 MEFTLTKETDITLTLVSTDPGEDGA
-15 IPVMA
+15 GWTI
-20 NAADVNVK
+20 
-28 ATQINAEV
+28 
-36 LQSANGKLD
+36 
-45 LGKIALA
+45 
-52 PGKYALKGLLT
+52 
-63 SKVYDVNVKING
+63 
-75 VATKID
+75 
-81 ASPTATELNVAIDLS
+81 ASPIV
-96 KKTGITEVEISLEST
+96 SLE
-111 YPTESGADFSLG
+111 Y
-123 APFVNLTFDFAG
+123 NFATIK
-135 VVTTLTGKSSALAT
+135 TTLAGNAQTLAT
-149 KINGY
+149 TIDGY
-154 AYKDAFESLGK
+154 N
-165 KYAAKQED
+165 YAAKDED
-173 VNSLGKI
+173 VKAANA
-180 NLKIGNIKTNEEAS
+180 LKKKAQDVAES
-194 YEDYLNF
+194 YDDYKKF

-216 LDTKTAAAEA
+216 LAKAAGDKEA
-226 AYQNEQAYARVNA
+226 AYQNEQAYTRVNA
-239 LITPIKSKYNT
+239 AVTPIKSKYN
-250 AITEL
+250 AAVTEL
-255 EQTLVGV
+255 EQALIGV
-262 AAYLLSDAKKDLNDN
+262 AAYLLDDAKKDLNDN

-304 NKAKIP
+304 NKANIP
-310 TEDALNTLK
+310 TEKAISDIVTNWKGQATTNINAYNTLH
-319 TKYTGETGLATQ
+319 G
-331 AKTNIDAYNALHK
+331 
-344 KVTDFQTRLNNV
+344 KVTTLQANLKAIVDV
-356 KPKSDAISAAWP
+356 IAKSDIPANYTAE
-368 KTEAENAIN
+368 KTAVENAI
-377 ALNTKIENAKNS
+377 AAIDKKIEDAKNS
-389 AAQLTLNVTTEE
+389 AAQLTLNVDADVTT
-401 TAAETKLS
+401 AQ
-409 TLEGKVA
+409 TLIDGNPQGKFSFKKQVDEYNANVA
-416 TANAEFD
+416 TTTAIKTLQDNLD
-423 ANKATT
+423 AAKAT
-429 EAIGA
+429 
-434 LQTNLDNAKT
+434 
-444 AVNALKSTD
+444 VNALKSKD
-453 GLYEAKNYC
+453 GNYEAKNYYD
-462 AEFIAN
+462 AYVADIAKDITN
-468 IQGRISKLSSDAAK
+468 RSTSAKK
-482 AYKADGTG
+482 AYETDHNAVDY
-490 TAGTFNTNLNVAP
+490 NVNAAP
-503 VQASIDSIAGTTK
+503 IQAKIDTYAGTTE

-521 FPKQAVA
+521 MPKQAVDK
-528 QYDALQAAMK
+528 YDALQTAMA

-578 DIKNAITAAQKK
+578 DIKKNITAAQEK
-590 VGKAHWDDM
+590 VGAEHWAAM
-599 LAINADAA
+599 LAIDADAA
-607 ILTDI
+607 ITDDI
-612 ETLLSSVQGD
+612 KTLLSSVQGD

-645 EAKGISKLGADVA
+645 VAKGASKLGADA
-658 AFQGAEN
+658 PTFQGVEG
-665 EITATYNAVVA
+665 EIAATYNAVVA
-676 AKNAAKNE
+676 AKNAAKNA

-705 GTAGTW
+705 GTAGAW

-766 ANDVDND
+766 ANNIDND

-787 ANDVEVPVVAKNS
+787 ANDVEIPVVAKNS
-800 GSNPTNGE
+800 NSNPTNGE

-868 TFAGEIEAK
+868 TFAKNVEDRVAANTQAK
-877 VTANGNKKSGL
+877 DNL
-888 ATSIGSNTATPKT
+888 ATSIGNNEATPKT

-920 STLGIRGKAGGAIT
+920 STLGNSGKAGGEIT
-934 TRVGE
+934 TKVGNLE
-939 LVDALTT
+939 TALTT
-946 LQGSNTAV
+946 LQGNATAV

-975 DGNVASEVGW
+975 DGNVANEVGW

-1045 TAGDKSVAHVYAN
+1045 AAGDKSVAHVYAN

-1077 VAKLEKV
+1077 VTKLEKV

-1121 VYDNTDE
+1121 VYNNTDE

-1142 LMDSLANVAPD
+1142 LMESLAKVAPD

-1159 NNAKANTAATTALT
+1159 NNAKANTAAITALT
-1173 NLGTFEVSTLKNL
+1173 DLGTFEVNTLKNL
-1186 KDVSNAD
+1186 KDVSNAN

-1236 DDKIAELTA
+1236 DDKIEKLTA

-1340 TGTLD
+1340 AGTLD

-1366 EPYYAGLINTYK
+1366 EPYYTGLINTYK

-1414 VKAIKGNA
+1414 VKAIKA
-1422 DANLKKYNEQKAA
+1422 DAAANLKTYNEQKKAA
-1435 YTETQT
+1435 DATQT

-1452 TDHSSKVQDW
+1452 KDHSSKVQDW
-1462 LDELDVIQVTLTAA
+1462 LNELDGIQVTLTGYKE
-1476 TDAVEENY
+1476 AVEANY
-1484 KVGKSVAEA
+1484 KVGESVAGT
-1493 KDFAAIKNAIND
+1493 KDFAAIQASIND

-1535 GKHVDGAIELATKAY
+1535 GKHVDGAIERATKAY

-1557 AKYSSTNAA
+1557 AKYSSTNAD
-1566 IKKAVDDAAAEL
+1566 IKAAVDAAAATL
-1578 DEALFGVLEKIQTL
+1578 DGILYGVPQQLQTL
-1592 TEAEN
+1592 TETEN
-1597 KKYAETESPAVFDV
+1597 KKYAETESPTVFDV
-1611 DDYNTQA
+1611 DPYNTDA
-1618 GTIEQNITTALN
+1618 NTIEQTVTNALN
-1630 TFKAAVKK
+1630 TFKDAVKK

-1643 VWSPKKTAYDN
+1643 VWSPKKTTYDS
-1654 KVKAAKDAIKAYDAD
+1654 KLSAAKNAINAYDAD

-1683 AGEKAMNEWTLAGVE
+1683 AGETALKAWSLSGVE
-1698 AAIEGLEDIDN
+1698 AAIDGLADIDN
-1709 MLAADKDAAAAKDID
+1709 KLTADKDAAAVKDID

-1748 DVNNVKATQLDNL
+1748 DVNKVKATQLNNL

-1778 AKSLK
+1778 AKTLEK
-1783 KNFANRD
+1783 KFDNRD
-1790 EAAGILDEF
+1790 EAAGILDGF

-1805 AQKAVDNAI
+1805 AKKAVDNAI

-1823 YEEILAAIK
+1823 YDEILAAIK

-1847 YKYATSSATLEGLVK
+1847 YKYVTSFATLEGLVE
-1862 QGKDAAKQYKEAGTA
+1862 QGKTLAKQYKEAGTA
-1877 VAKKATLLGYIE
+1877 VAKKAILLGYIE

-1954 DLDKPTDGIQ
+1954 DLDKPADDIQ
-1964 YDEIK
+1964 YDEIL

-1997 NADVLADFNT
+1997 NADVLADFNN

-2013 TTASLE
+2013 TDASLE

-2069 LDAIKTALTP
+2069 LDAIKKALTP
-2079 VANAIA
+2079 VANEIA

-2094 ADAFT
+2094 AT
-2099 TLSAAITTLQG
+2099 
-2110 KVDAAKAKVG
+2110 
-2120 AYEHNGDMYDNIN
+2120 AYERLTKEIGD
-2133 LFEVYNDKKE
+2133 
-2143 LTGGLQKTIN
+2143 LQKAIN
-2153 DAKADLKTAK
+2153 DAKAKVAEYQYVDDDYLYLLEEYNNADEPELIGGALKSLNDAANAIETQNETK
-2163 DNVSLTANSKLDDF
+2163 SLTENSVVANKGNIESSIK
-2177 GLNVATAEENV
+2177 
-2188 QSYLDESAYAEI
+2188 SYLDVNAYYELIAQKDNLYGE
-2200 TYQRLDLNTKLTNA
+2200 LTNV
-2214 IDAKYKTD
+2214 IDVKYKANT
-2222 KYSNALWNRLVTEKA
+2222 YSNALWARIIAEKGNIGNHIIDLWKKVYTSWQMADGSFDIEAQHYFDTELGKYYVKVIENDEGIQLVYKP
-2237 AINGDLRKLW
+2237 R
-2247 FDNLNSHITWKIT
+2247 
-2260 PSADYSTASYDLDE
+2260 
-2274 KQNWIPKACTSDADY
+2274 TSDADY
-2289 ATHMQTVAAIA
+2289 ASQMQIVATIAQEIKDLAAAI
-2300 QKIQE
+2300 
-2305 LSDAVDNL
+2305 DNIG
-2313 SLLGDANE
+2313 LLGDANE

-2410 VTDYTAFQMDL
+2410 VADYTAFQMDL

-2469 DGAVL
+2469 EGAVL
-2474 YLEVEGAGTPELLN
+2474 YLEVEGTGTPELLN

-2509 IDTVSAFES
+2509 IDTVSTFES

>member
-75 VATKID
+75 VATKIA
-81 ASPTATELNVAIDLS
+81 ASSTATELNVAIDLS

-111 YPTESGADFSLG
+111 DPTESGADFSLG

-135 VVTTLTGKSSALAT
+135 IVKTLGDNSADLAT

-173 VNSLGKI
+173 VDSLGKI

-209 IQEEIEA
+209 IQKEIEA

-528 QYDALQAAMK
+528 KYDALQAAMK

-630 VADSLESLNKKITAF
+630 VADSLESLNKKIEAF
-645 EAKGISKLGADVA
+645 AAKDASKLGADA
-658 AFQGAEN
+658 LTFQGVEGK
-665 EITATYNAVVA
+665 ITATYNAVVA

-684 IDAKSEV
+684 IDAKSETLD
-691 INYTAKVDRTWGGI
+691 YTGKVGKAQADWNAGGTTWNHGIQVAEKYGDSAKGI
-705 GTAGTW
+705 KL
-711 AAPHVTVETDPVT
+711 
-724 TDVAMPE
+724 
-731 NYNGGSC
+731 
-738 QVTGVI
+738 
-744 ISQTVNVENGIYEV
+744 SQEIAVENGIYTV
-758 QLYANANH
+758 KVIATSHNARGEGG
-766 ANDVDND
+766 ATLD
-773 HGITADATDVAYVF
+773 GTAKDVAYVF
-787 ANDVEVPVVAKNS
+787 ANDSTKWITAS
-800 GSNPTNGE
+800 GVTPGILDGE
-808 YTISNVVVKD
+808 ENAITISNVKVTN
-818 GKLTIGIGKKKAGTN
+818 GKLTIGLALDKANQTG
-833 WHTIQIKSLKAN
+833 WHTIQIVSLEAN

-888 ATSIGSNTATPKT
+888 AASIGSNTASPKT
-901 GLWKTIDDFKAQY
+901 GLWKAIDDFKTLY
-914 KIGTDE
+914 KIGTDDT
-920 STLGIRGKAGGAIT
+920 TLGNRGKAGGEIT
-934 TRVGE
+934 TKVGNLE
-939 LVDALTT
+939 TALTT
-946 LQGSNTAV
+946 LQDSNDGFDPTAV
-954 DATAITTPDKTDK
+954 TNIDKTDK
-967 VSLKFKNK
+967 VSKEAAVWGGSVPPFGDQTIVEKYETTTENI
-975 DGNVASEVGW
+975 GNIMSQ
-985 AGPKV
+985 KV
-990 KTADNRENALAEYFE
+990 
-1005 NAANGFK
+1005 
-1012 GVVLS
+1012 
-1017 QEITGLANGIYDV
+1017 TGLDNGIYDV
-1030 ELYANANCTL
+1030 TLRANANFTPNRGFDGL
-1040 DKPTV
+1040 S
-1045 TAGDKSVAHVYAN
+1045 GDATDVAYIYAN
-1058 KVTEGVP
+1058 DIKLFIT
-1065 VNNANNINGGVN
+1065 AKKDGGTDGEYTISN
-1077 VAKLEKV
+1077 VL
-1084 FVTDGKLNIGM
+1084 VTDGTLNLGM
-1095 VVDKDG
+1095 AKAKPG

-1106 IQIKSLTYHENDQTL
+1106 IQIKSLKYHENDQTL
-1121 VYDNTDE
+1121 VYNNTDE
-1128 KALGLNNQ
+1128 KALGLNDR
-1136 YTKLAA
+1136 YTKLST
-1142 LMDSLANVAPD
+1142 LMDSLATVAPGIVD
-1153 IKTKVE
+1153 VV
-1159 NNAKANTAATTALT
+1159 KANANLKTTATKAVTDLQT
-1173 NLGTFEVSTLKNL
+1173 LELNALKSLKNVTNETA
-1186 KDVSNAD
+1186 VSDDATAKKGDFKVFETGLAAD
-1193 GNFDTSNSDGNDI
+1193 KSYT
-1206 NAKKADPANWAVFRS
+1206 AKKAAI
-1221 GLDADKNYAAKKKAI
+1221 DADIAAMSQAI
-1236 DDKIAELTA
+1236 ADSA
-1245 AITAANAAETLP
+1245 AAETLGSAWKDNSISVTKKVENKDVTTV
-1257 YPWADEITVVTED
+1257 YSIATITQ
-1270 DPATTDVNEASST
+1270 
-1283 TYKISEIKAAIN
+1283 AIN
-1295 ALKTEAGTESANYW
+1295 DLKTEAVAESNNWEAYKALMDN
-1309 GYRNTSKTYFNV
+1309 NMAKLQPDTIFTKTVENNLV
-1321 NIDASKYVANAD
+1321 ALSDAEIAEVCGEAAKEYYLGLQQD
-1333 VATLALG
+1333 YAT
-1340 TGTLD
+1340 
-1345 KEFPQAA
+1345 KK
-1352 TDLAT
+1352 AT
-1357 IEKTEGAGA
+1357 ILTNMKKDLTDRKSASTKDAFVTEITN
-1366 EPYYAGLINTYK
+1366 LI
-1378 AERRDIIIK
+1378 A
-1387 MLASLN
+1387 
-1393 GRTAVADNSA
+1393 
-1403 RVNELKALVNK
+1403 K
-1414 VKAIKGNA
+1414 VKAVKS
-1422 DANLKKYNEQKAA
+1422 DAIANKKKYDEQKKAA
-1435 YTETQT
+1435 DDTQT

-1452 TDHSSKVQDW
+1452 TDHSSKVQSW
-1462 LDELDVIQVTLTAA
+1462 LDELDVIQVTLTGAKE
-1476 TDAVEENY
+1476 AVEANY
-1484 KVGKSVAEA
+1484 KVGQSIAET
-1493 KDFAAIKNAIND
+1493 KDFAAIQASIND

-1535 GKHVDGAIELATKAY
+1535 GKHVDGTIELATKAY

-1557 AKYSSTNAA
+1557 AKYSSTNAD
-1566 IKKAVDDAAAEL
+1566 IKAAVDEAAAKLDAALYSCPTDIA
-1578 DEALFGVLEKIQTL
+1578 TL
-1592 TEAEN
+1592 TQKEN
-1597 KKYAETESPAVFDV
+1597 ADYVATVSPEVFSV

-1618 GTIEQNITTALN
+1618 TTIQQTITTALN
-1630 TFKAAVKK
+1630 TFKDAVKK

-1643 VWSPKKTAYDN
+1643 VWSPKKTTYN
-1654 KVKAAKDAIKAYDAD
+1654 SKVNAAKNAIDAYDAA

-1683 AGEKAMNEWTLAGVE
+1683 AGEKALKEWSLAGVE
-1698 AAIEGLEDIDN
+1698 AAIDGLADIDN

-1724 KRIKAADDKYAEI
+1724 KRIKAADDKYKEI
-1737 KADIE
+1737 KTYIE
-1742 KKTIAD
+1742 GKTIAD
-1748 DVNNVKATQLDNL
+1748 DVNKVKATQLDNL

-1778 AKSLK
+1778 AKTLK
-1783 KNFANRD
+1783 KKFDNRD
-1790 EAAGILDEF
+1790 EAAGILDGF

-1805 AQKAVDNAI
+1805 AKKAVDNAI

-1823 YEEILAAIK
+1823 YDDILAAIK

-1894 VEEYLTTAFGTEK
+1894 VEEYLTKAFNTEK

-1928 GLGETATAYK
+1928 GTEAGSAYKTAIDALEKALGE
-1938 KDIDDL
+1938 
-1944 EAAVAAIAIE
+1944 AAIK
-1954 DLDKPTDGIQ
+1954 DLDKDPDGIQ
-1964 YDEIK
+1964 YDEILT
-1969 AATAKL
+1969 ATEAL
-1975 VKLQKDIADKE
+1975 IKLQDDIADKQ

-2007 QIGALE
+2007 QIETLE

-2069 LDAIKTALTP
+2069 LDAIKKALTP
-2079 VANAIA
+2079 VANEIA

-2094 ADAFT
+2094 AT
-2099 TLSAAITTLQG
+2099 
-2110 KVDAAKAKVG
+2110 
-2120 AYEHNGDMYDNIN
+2120 AYERLTKEIGD
-2133 LFEVYNDKKE
+2133 
-2143 LTGGLQKTIN
+2143 LQKAIN
-2153 DAKADLKTAK
+2153 DAKAKVAEYQYVDDDYLYLLEEYNNADEPELIGGALKSLNDAANAIETQNETK
-2163 DNVSLTANSKLDDF
+2163 SLTENSVVANKGNIESSIK
-2177 GLNVATAEENV
+2177 
-2188 QSYLDESAYAEI
+2188 SYLDVNAYYELIAQKDNLYGE
-2200 TYQRLDLNTKLTNA
+2200 LTNV
-2214 IDAKYKTD
+2214 IDVKYKANT
-2222 KYSNALWNRLVTEKA
+2222 YSNALWARIIAEKGNIGNHIIDLWKKVYTSWQMADGSFDIEAQHYFDTELGKYYVKVIENDEGIQLVYKP
-2237 AINGDLRKLW
+2237 R
-2247 FDNLNSHITWKIT
+2247 
-2260 PSADYSTASYDLDE
+2260 
-2274 KQNWIPKACTSDADY
+2274 TSDADY
-2289 ATHMQTVAAIA
+2289 ASQMQIVATIAQEIKDLAAAI
-2300 QKIQE
+2300 
-2305 LSDAVDNL
+2305 DNIG
-2313 SLLGDANE
+2313 LLGDANE

-2371 NYILTHEWNGYAAA
+2371 NYILTHDWNGYAAA

-2396 LTQGTNRIAVNLAN
+2396 MTQGTNRIAVNLAN
-2410 VTDYTAFQMDL
+2410 VADYTAFQMDL

-2474 YLEVEGAGTPELLN
+2474 YLEVEGTGTPELLN

-2509 IDTVSAFES
+2509 IDTVSTFES

>member
-75 VATKID
+75 VATKIA
-81 ASPTATELNVAIDLS
+81 ASSTATELNVAIDLS

-111 YPTESGADFSLG
+111 DPTESGADFSLG

-135 VVTTLTGKSSALAT
+135 IVKTLGDNSADLAT

-173 VNSLGKI
+173 VDSLGKI

-401 TAAETKLS
+401 TAAEKKLS
-409 TLEGKVA
+409 SLEGKVA

-528 QYDALQAAMK
+528 KYDALQAAMK

-630 VADSLESLNKKITAF
+630 VADSLESLNKKIEAF
-645 EAKGISKLGADVA
+645 AAKDASKLGADVA

-684 IDAKSEV
+684 IDAKSETLD
-691 INYTAKVDRTWGGI
+691 YTGKVGKAQADWNAGGTTWNHGIQVAEKYGDSAKGI
-705 GTAGTW
+705 KL
-711 AAPHVTVETDPVT
+711 
-724 TDVAMPE
+724 
-731 NYNGGSC
+731 
-738 QVTGVI
+738 
-744 ISQTVNVENGIYEV
+744 SQEIAVENGIYTV
-758 QLYANANH
+758 KVIATSHNARGEGG
-766 ANDVDND
+766 ATLD
-773 HGITADATDVAYVF
+773 GTAKDVAYVF
-787 ANDVEVPVVAKNS
+787 ANDSTKWITAS
-800 GSNPTNGE
+800 GVTPGILDGE
-808 YTISNVVVKD
+808 ENAITISNVKVTN
-818 GKLTIGIGKKKAGTN
+818 GKLTIGLALDKANQTG
-833 WHTIQIKSLKAN
+833 WHTIQIVSLEAN

-888 ATSIGSNTATPKT
+888 AASIGSNTASPKT
-901 GLWKTIDDFKAQY
+901 GLWKAIDDFKTTY
-914 KIGTDE
+914 KIGTAE
-920 STLGIRGKAGGAIT
+920 STLGNTGKADGAVAKEVSDLKT
-934 TRVGE
+934 A
-939 LVDALTT
+939 LDA
-946 LQGSNTAV
+946 LQGSNDGFDPTAV
-954 DATAITTPDKTDK
+954 TNVDKTDK
-967 VSLKFKNK
+967 VSKEAAAWGGSVPPFGDQTIVEKYESTTENI
-975 DGNVASEVGW
+975 GNIMSQ
-985 AGPKV
+985 KV
-990 KTADNRENALAEYFE
+990 
-1005 NAANGFK
+1005 
-1012 GVVLS
+1012 
-1017 QEITGLANGIYDV
+1017 TGLDNGIYDV
-1030 ELYANANCTL
+1030 TLRANANFTPNRGFDGL
-1040 DKPTV
+1040 S
-1045 TAGDKSVAHVYAN
+1045 GDATDVAYIYAN
-1058 KVTEGVP
+1058 DIKRFIT
-1065 VNNANNINGGVN
+1065 AKKDGGTDGEYTISN
-1077 VAKLEKV
+1077 VL
-1084 FVTDGKLNIGM
+1084 VTDGTLNLGM
-1095 VVDKDG
+1095 AKAKPG

-1106 IQIKSLTYHENDQTL
+1106 IQIKSLKYHENDQTL
-1121 VYDNTDE
+1121 VYNNTDE
-1128 KALGLNNQ
+1128 KAPGLNVQ
-1136 YTKLAA
+1136 YTKLSAQLTA
-1142 LMDSLANVAPD
+1142 LKEAAPD

-1173 NLGTFEVSTLKNL
+1173 DLGTFEVSTLKNL

-1709 MLAADKDAAAAKDID
+1709 MLAADKDAAAAKDIT
-1724 KRIKAADDKYAEI
+1724 KRIGAADTKYTEI
-1737 KADIE
+1737 KTYIE
-1742 KKTIAD
+1742 GKTIAD

-1778 AKSLK
+1778 AKTLEK
-1783 KNFANRD
+1783 KFDNRD
-1790 EAAGILDEF
+1790 EAAGILDGF

-1805 AQKAVDNAI
+1805 AKKAVDNAI
-1814 AADKDNTKA
+1814 AADKKNTEA
-1823 YEEILAAIK
+1823 YEDILAAIK
-1832 PLEDKLTEAKAAIAP
+1832 PLEDKLTEAKAAAAP

-1877 VAKKATLLGYIE
+1877 VAKKGTLLGYIE

-1894 VEEYLTTAFGTEK
+1894 VEEYLTTAFNTEK

-1922 AYVAAN
+1922 AYVAVN
-1928 GLGETATAYK
+1928 GTEAGSAYK
-1938 KDIDDL
+1938 TAIDAL
-1944 EAAVAAIAIE
+1944 EKALTEIAIV
-1954 DLDKPTDGIQ
+1954 DVDKPTDGIK
-1964 YDEIK
+1964 YNDIL
-1969 AATAKL
+1969 AATEAL
-1975 VKLQKDIADKE
+1975 IKLQNDIADKE

-2007 QIGALE
+2007 QIETLE

-2019 GNDAWVGD
+2019 GNDAWVGE
-2027 QKVGDKKISDAIAEI
+2027 QKVGDKKISEAIAAI
-2042 QAQIA
+2042 QTQIA

-2069 LDAIKTALTP
+2069 LDAIKNALTP

-2099 TLSAAITTLQG
+2099 ALSAAITTLQG

-2120 AYEHNGDMYDNIN
+2120 AYEHNGDEYDNIN
-2133 LFEVYNDKKE
+2133 LFEIYNDKKE

-2371 NYILTHEWNGYAAA
+2371 NYILTHDWNGYAAA

-2410 VTDYTAFQMDL
+2410 VADYTAFQMDL

-2469 DGAVL
+2469 EGAVL

-2509 IDTVSAFES
+2509 IDTVSTFES